1 MALGPQLFCVSG
13 GLKIVARQP
22 GGAKRTRL
30 NSCGP
35 SKTWYADSWGWV
47 RYIQIIFNVSCACL
61 ISLHH
66 STEGNFSPHVL
77 RPEIV

>member
-1 MALGPQLFCVSG
+1 MALGTQIIRVSS
-13 GLKIVARQP
+13 GLKIVVQQP
-22 GGAKRTRL
+22 GKAKGTQL
-30 NSCGP
+30 KSFGH
-35 SKTWYADSWGWV
+35 SKMWYADSWGWV
-47 RYIQIIFNVSCACL
+47 RYIRVIFNVSCACL